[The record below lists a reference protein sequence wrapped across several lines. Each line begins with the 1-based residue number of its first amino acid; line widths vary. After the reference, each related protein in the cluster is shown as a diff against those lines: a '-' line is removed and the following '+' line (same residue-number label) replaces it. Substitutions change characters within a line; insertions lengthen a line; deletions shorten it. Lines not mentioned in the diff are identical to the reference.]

1 MTAGRF
7 WVFLFVSACSI
18 LHGQVSSRVGIHG
31 GPMVSEL
38 QADPI
43 DNVRYSVLPRL
54 YIGVFHETVFSD
66 HIGLLSELAYSG
78 LGGLRRQDLLVDGVI
93 VGQSDY
99 QVNLNY
105 LQLPVVIR
113 FKTGGERVRIF
124 ADLGGY
130 LGLLVTAK
138 GFFVGN
144 TVVGDQTQTGTQNLY
159 SKYRPLDGGIRGVL
173 GLEFHAAPGHLL
185 TLGLQFQQGLAD
197 IYAGNNPQNNRQ
209 YALTAGYF
217 FDFNP

>member
-1 MTAGRF
+1 MTMCRI
-7 WVFLFVSACSI
+7 WICCVVFAFPI
-18 LHGQVSSRVGIHG
+18 LRGQVSSRVGIHG
-31 GPMVSEL
+31 GPMISEL
-38 QADPI
+38 QADPV
-43 DNVRYSVLPRL
+43 DNVRYSVRPRL
-54 YIGVFHETVFSD
+54 YVGVFHETVFSD
-66 HIGLLSELAYSG
+66 HIGLITELAYSG
-78 LGGLRRQDLLVDGVI
+78 LGGLRRQDLLVNGVV

-105 LQLPVVIR
+105 LQLPLVVR
-113 FKTGGERVRIF
+113 FKTGGEQVRLF

-144 TVVGDQTQTGTQNLY
+144 TVVGGQTQTEAQNLY
-159 SKYRPLDGGIRGVL
+159 SKYRPLDGGLRAVL
-173 GLEFHAAPGHLL
+173 GLELHAAPGHLL

-197 IYAGNNPQNNRQ
+197 IYAGSNPQSNRQ

>member
-1 MTAGRF
+1 MTMLRTSI
-7 WVFLFVSACSI
+7 WLFAFAFSV
-18 LHGQVSSRVGIHG
+18 LKGQVSSRIGIHG
-31 GPMVSEL
+31 GPMISEL
-38 QADPI
+38 QANSTENI
-43 DNVRYSVLPRL
+43 EYFVRPRL
-54 YIGVFHETVFSD
+54 YLGVFHETVFSD
-66 HIGLLSELAYSG
+66 HIGVLTELAYSG
-78 LGGLRRQDLLVDGVI
+78 LGGLRRQDLLVNGIV

-105 LQLPVVIR
+105 LQLPVVVR
-113 FKTGGERVRIF
+113 FKTGGDRAKFF
-124 ADLGGY
+124 ADVGGY

-144 TVVGDQTQTGTQNLY
+144 TTVGNQTGAQNLY
-159 SKYRPLDGGIRGVL
+159 SKYRPLDGGIRGTL
-173 GLEFHAAPGHLL
+173 GLEFHAAPGHIL

-197 IYAGNNPQNNRQ
+197 IYAGGNPQNNRQ

>member
-1 MTAGRF
+1 MRQS
-7 WVFLFVSACSI
+7 LFGIVLWLSLVPVLFS
-18 LHGQVSSRVGIHG
+18 QVGSRVGIHG
-31 GPMVSEL
+31 GPMISEL
-38 QADPI
+38 QADAGE
-43 DNVRYSVLPRL
+43 NVRYSVRPRL
-54 YIGVFHETVFSD
+54 YLGVFHETVLSE
-66 HIGLLSELAYSG
+66 HIGLLTELAYSG
-78 LGGLRRQDLLVDGVI
+78 LGGLRRQDLIVDGEV

-105 LQLPVVIR
+105 LQLPIVFR
-113 FKTGGERVRIF
+113 FKTGGERLKMF

-130 LGLLVTAK
+130 MGLLITAK

-144 TVVGDQTQTGTQNLY
+144 TTLGDQTGAQNLY
-159 SKYRPLDGGIRGVL
+159 SKYRPLDGGVRAVV
-173 GLEFHAAPGHLL
+173 GLEWHAAPGHLL

-197 IYAGNNPQNNRQ
+197 IYAGTSPQNNRQ

>member
-1 MTAGRF
+1 MNRI
-7 WVFLFVSACSI
+7 WIFLFSCAFSI
-18 LHGQVSSRVGIHG
+18 LQGQISSRVGIHG
-31 GPMVSEL
+31 GPMISEL

-43 DNVRYSVLPRL
+43 DNVRYTVRPRL
-54 YIGVFHETVFSD
+54 YLGVFHETVFSD
-66 HIGLLSELAYSG
+66 HIGLLTELAYSG
-78 LGGLRRQDLLVDGVI
+78 LGGLRRQDLLVNGTV

-105 LQLPVVIR
+105 LQLPVAVR
-113 FKTGGERVRIF
+113 FKTGGERVRLF

-144 TVVGDQTQTGTQNLY
+144 TVVGEQSGSQNLY
-159 SKYRPLDGGIRGVL
+159 SKYRPLDAGLRGVL
-173 GLEFHAAPGHLL
+173 GVELHAAPGHLL

-197 IYAGNNPQNNRQ
+197 IYAGSNPQNNRQ

>member
-1 MTAGRF
+1 MNRI
-7 WVFLFVSACSI
+7 WIFLFSCAFSI
-18 LHGQVSSRVGIHG
+18 LQGQISSRVGIHG
-31 GPMVSEL
+31 GPMISEL

-43 DNVRYSVLPRL
+43 DNVRYTVRPRL
-54 YIGVFHETVFSD
+54 YLGVFHETVFSD
-66 HIGLLSELAYSG
+66 HIGLLTELAYSG
-78 LGGLRRQDLLVDGVI
+78 LGGLRRQDLLVNGTV

-105 LQLPVVIR
+105 LQLPVVVR
-113 FKTGGERVRIF
+113 FKTGGERVRLF
-124 ADLGGY
+124 ADVGGY

-144 TVVGDQTQTGTQNLY
+144 TVVGEQSGSQNLY
-159 SKYRPLDGGIRGVL
+159 SKYRPLDGGLRGVL
-173 GLEFHAAPGHLL
+173 GVELHAAPGHLL

-197 IYAGNNPQNNRQ
+197 IYAGSNPQNNRQ

>member
-1 MTAGRF
+1 MTKSRI
-7 WVFLFVSACSI
+7 WICLFLCA
-18 LHGQVSSRVGIHG
+18 LPMLRGQVSSRVGIHG
-31 GPMVSEL
+31 GPMISEL

-43 DNVRYSVLPRL
+43 DNVRYAVRPRL
-54 YIGVFHETVFSD
+54 YVGVFHETVFSD
-66 HIGLLSELAYSG
+66 HIGLITELAYSG
-78 LGGLRRQDLLVDGVI
+78 LGGLRRQDLLVNGVV

-105 LQLPVVIR
+105 LQLPVVVR
-113 FKTGGERVRIF
+113 FKTGGERVRLF

-130 LGLLVTAK
+130 FGLLVTAK

-144 TVVGDQTQTGTQNLY
+144 TVVGDQTQTGSQNLY
-159 SKYRPLDGGIRGVL
+159 SKYRPYDAGIRGVL
-173 GLEFHAAPGHLL
+173 GLELHAAPGHLL
-185 TLGLQFQQGLAD
+185 TLGLQFQQGLTD

>member
-1 MTAGRF
+1 
-7 WVFLFVSACSI
+7 
-18 LHGQVSSRVGIHG
+18 
-31 GPMVSEL
+31 MVSEL

-113 FKTGGERVRIF
+113 FKTGCGRCC
-124 ADLGGY
+124 
-130 LGLLVTAK
+130 GL
-138 GFFVGN
+138 
-144 TVVGDQTQTGTQNLY
+144 
-159 SKYRPLDGGIRGVL
+159 RP
-173 GLEFHAAPGHLL
+173 
-185 TLGLQFQQGLAD
+185 
-197 IYAGNNPQNNRQ
+197 
-209 YALTAGYF
+209 
-217 FDFNP
+217 